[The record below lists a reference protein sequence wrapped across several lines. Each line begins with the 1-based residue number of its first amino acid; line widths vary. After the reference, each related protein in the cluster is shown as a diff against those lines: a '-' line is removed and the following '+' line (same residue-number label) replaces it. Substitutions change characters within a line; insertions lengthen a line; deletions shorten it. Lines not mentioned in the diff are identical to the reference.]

1 MEKKGLVRLII
12 LGELLLIEIE
22 KFKIGDLV
30 KYTYYDYEPDS
41 YGRMKAIS
49 IEKTNISFILDIIED
64 PDEKQ
69 VDMFPKILLYDTR
82 MQRTILT
89 HSYNIEF
96 ISRAW

>member
-1 MEKKGLVRLII
+1 MEKKGHVGLIM
-12 LGELLLIEIE
+12 LGDLLLVEIE

-30 KYTYYDYEPDS
+30 KYTHYDYEPDP

-49 IEKTNISFILDIIED
+49 IERTNISFILDIIED

-69 VDMFPKILLYDTR
+69 VDMFPKILLYDTHTR
-82 MQRTILT
+82 RTILT

-96 ISRAW
+96 ISRA